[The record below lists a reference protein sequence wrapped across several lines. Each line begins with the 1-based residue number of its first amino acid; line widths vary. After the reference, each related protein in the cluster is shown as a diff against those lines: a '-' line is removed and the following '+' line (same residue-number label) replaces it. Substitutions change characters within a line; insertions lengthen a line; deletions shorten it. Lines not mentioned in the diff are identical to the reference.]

1 MHNAIPF
8 ALHLTPGTIAANQDS
23 ADSKPKAKRGP
34 KPKVTHNP
42 IAHLIRMAVA
52 DNMSFV
58 DDAVMAGLYIAVG
71 DSSGKLNVR
80 PRHLREV
87 ICLDIISTAEI
98 LPRFLSSTAEPISE
112 RTAQYL
118 AAGARVALGGIERYL
133 HQHPLLKTRL
143 QAQWDTQQRD
153 HGECDHRDWD
163 FALDSSL
170 VSSLLTDWDDSYWEE
185 GEEGDAA

>member
-1 MHNAIPF
+1 MKTLVSQLPPETSDTLAPLSTQ
-8 ALHLTPGTIAANQDS
+8 A
-23 ADSKPKAKRGP
+23 KAKRGP

-42 IAHLIRMAVA
+42 SAHLIRMAVA

-71 DSSGKLNVR
+71 DSNGKLNVR

-118 AAGARVALGGIERYL
+118 TAGARVALGAIERYL

-143 QAQWDTQQRD
+143 QAQWDTHQRE
-153 HGECDHRDWD
+153 HGECDHKGWD
-163 FALDSSL
+163 FTLESGL
-170 VSSLLTDWDDSYWEE
+170 VSSLLTEWDDSYWQE
-185 GEEGDAA
+185 GAVA

>member
-1 MHNAIPF
+1 MKT
-8 ALHLTPGTIAANQDS
+8 LVSQLTPDTSDTLAPLSTQA
-23 ADSKPKAKRGP
+23 KAKRGP

-42 IAHLIRMAVA
+42 NAHLIRMAVA

-71 DSSGKLNVR
+71 DSNGKLNVR

-118 AAGARVALGGIERYL
+118 TAGARVALGSIERYL

-153 HGECDHRDWD
+153 HGECDQRDGD
-163 FALDSSL
+163 FALDSSFI
-170 VSSLLTDWDDSYWEE
+170 SSLLTDWDDSYWEE
-185 GEEGDAA
+185 GEKGDAA